1 MARQEIWSQYNNKKN
16 AKVVMMRSALTGD
29 LLSLILELWV
39 PISVSLEMQ
48 DNVNA
53 SLVLFTYISSLS
65 HVWVNVADT
74 LVALRLI
81 FRLNAYFTYQL
92 IQECWLYHGFTFL
105 SNISLFFVFL
115 SLSWYLIINC
125 KECKFSR
132 HL

>member
-1 MARQEIWSQYNNKKN
+1 MVIQEIWSQYNNKKN

-65 HVWVNVADT
+65 HV
-74 LVALRLI
+74 
-81 FRLNAYFTYQL
+81 
-92 IQECWLYHGFTFL
+92 
-105 SNISLFFVFL
+105 
-115 SLSWYLIINC
+115 
-125 KECKFSR
+125 
-132 HL
+132 